1 MPHLWEIDH
10 PYYCE
15 EGNFY
20 KTGLANQFGSWSE
33 FTETWFCQGDHDQN
47 LVFRWDWISWRRH
60 PDPGL
65 RSDSPDVL
73 LLFFVLQRKPIL
85 CSARIQIT
93 DDDEPA
99 VRDWLE
105 ERAKTMAANWAPVA
119 LLQSTQGNTPR
130 ITPAEALDRMK
141 EARESGVDD
150 AFLLGVIAAMD
161 PALVVRALEEI
172 QARRVEREEVEGS

>member
-1 MPHLWEIDH
+1 MKHLWEIDH

-33 FTETWFCQGDHDQN
+33 FTETWFYQGDHDQN
-47 LVFRWDWISWRRH
+47 LVFRWDWVSWRRH
-60 PDPGL
+60 PDPSL

-99 VRDWLE
+99 VRAWLE
-105 ERAKTMAANWAPVA
+105 ERAKTVAANWAPIA
-119 LLQSTQGNTPR
+119 LPGSEKDPE
-130 ITPAEALDRMK
+130 EALDRL
-141 EARESGVDD
+141 ERAREEGLDD
-150 AFLLGVIAAMD
+150 ALILGWIASMD
-161 PALVVRALEEI
+161 PALVVRAVEEMES
-172 QARRVEREEVEGS
+172 RRVDRAEGS